1 MRQQV
6 EPVIKARR
14 LYHFLFCPQ
23 IPPQFLSDHDRVQNR
38 KNPEYQTWEAQD
50 LMLLSWLQTS
60 LTSAI
65 QPCVVGCIHTFELW
79 GKIFVSFQK
88 SQLHIELRTT
98 KLEGHTV
105 KEYLAKIKTLTDSLA
120 SVGYPVLLQDHLDTI
135 LEGLPQ
141 EDDSIISI
149 VESKFDDS
157 ISIGEA
163 ETSIL
168 AQVHL
173 QCCCKQTLH

>member
-1 MRQQV
+1 
-6 EPVIKARR
+6 
-14 LYHFLFCPQ
+14 
-23 IPPQFLSDHDRVQNR
+23 
-38 KNPEYQTWEAQD
+38 
-50 LMLLSWLQTS
+50 MLLPWLQSS

-79 GKIFVSFQK
+79 GKIIVSFQK
-88 SQLHIELRTT
+88 SQLHIELRTI

-105 KEYLAKIKTLTDSLA
+105 KEYLAHLAQIKTLIDSLA
-120 SVGYPVLLQDHLDTI
+120 SVGYPVLPQDHLDTI

-141 EDDSIISI
+141 DDSIISI

-157 ISIGEA
+157 ISIREA

-168 AQVHL
+168 AQEVHL